1 MRLRSTV
8 FALAALLSFPVLA
21 DSAVAQDN
29 RAATESSAEKKSPAE
44 RRTEID
50 KTAKN
55 TLAQIY
61 KKYPQAKAQI
71 ARSAGYAVFQTG
83 GFQAVFVGAGGGD
96 GVAVAAGKRTYMH
109 MLQGKLGMGL
119 GAKETREVWVFTTKD
134 AYQKFITSGWNAGGE
149 VGAAAKVGKNGAQ
162 VTGAKR
168 LGDGLFVYQFTESGL
183 NAEVTV
189 NGAKYMV
196 SDELN

>member
-21 DSAVAQDN
+21 DSAMGQEG
-29 RAATESSAEKKSPAE
+29 RASTSAAAEKKSPAE
-44 RRTEID
+44 RRTVID

-55 TLAQIY
+55 TLAQVY
-61 KKYPQAKAQI
+61 KKYPKAKAQI
-71 ARSAGYAVFQTG
+71 AKSAGYAVFQTG
-83 GFQAVFVGAGGGD
+83 GFQAMFVGAGGGD

-119 GAKETREVWVFTTKD
+119 GAKETREVWVFTTKES
-134 AYQKFITSGWNAGGE
+134 YQKFITSGWNASGE
-149 VGAAAKVGKNGAQ
+149 AGASAKVGQNGAQ
-162 VTGAKR
+162 IAGAKR
-168 LGDGLFVYQFTESGL
+168 LGDGMYVYQFTESGL